1 MSDILSERVA
11 EGDASDPHDFRLE
24 SQLSWGKA
32 SELQFIFKALI
43 SCLRFVWLSK
53 KGGEQWFSWWLHGC
67 VVENFYILQKV
78 YLESIFQ
85 AFNGIHVIF
94 ISKLYMFQDMVCICS
109 QKDF

>member
-1 MSDILSERVA
+1 MSERVA

-53 KGGEQWFSWWLHGC
+53 EGGEQWFSWWLHGC
-67 VVENFYILQKV
+67 VVYDFDFAKFL
-78 YLESIFQ
+78 SFQ
-85 AFNGIHVIF
+85 NLI
-94 ISKLYMFQDMVCICS
+94 K
-109 QKDF
+109 KT

>member
-1 MSDILSERVA
+1 MSERVA

-78 YLESIFQ
+78 SLESIFQ
-85 AFNGIHVIF
+85 AFIGMYVIF
-94 ISKLYMFQDMVCICS
+94 NSKLYMFQDMVMYLFRE
-109 QKDF
+109 DF